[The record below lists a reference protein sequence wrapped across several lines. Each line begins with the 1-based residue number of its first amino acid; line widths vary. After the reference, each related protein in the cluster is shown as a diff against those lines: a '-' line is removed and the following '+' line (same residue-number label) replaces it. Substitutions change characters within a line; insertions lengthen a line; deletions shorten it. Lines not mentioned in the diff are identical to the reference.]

1 MIDTRI
7 QKPPGGI
14 PQGGS
19 RLSKKLRFFDK
30 GDCTPKGSRFSS
42 KSCRTFWGVKCD
54 FRCTDNRKSRFKFYF
69 AAACARRR
77 VSERNRRL
85 RRLLAR
91 RCGETLRG
99 LFPASGGFLK
109 RSSPPAEYRRGARFA
124 AGAVSY
130 GFLMKRLPPD
140 QPRWRAASTKPRNS
154 GWGRLGRLKNS
165 GWNWA
170 ARKKGWSGSSISS
183 TSRPSGLVPARA
195 MPWASMAAR

>member
-1 MIDTRI
+1 MPRCCKSISTKNGKEDIRF
-7 QKPPGGI
+7 PVFC
-14 PQGGS
+14 

-54 FRCTDNRKSRFKFYF
+54 FRCACPRKSRFKFYF

-99 LFPASGGFLK
+99 LFPASGGFLT
-109 RSSPPAEYRRGARFA
+109 RSSAPGKKLPGVLGFSPLAAGRKKAPRIGGRGEMKRRAYRRHSA
-124 AGAVSY
+124 A
-130 GFLMKRLPPD
+130 
-140 QPRWRAASTKPRNS
+140 
-154 GWGRLGRLKNS
+154 
-165 GWNWA
+165 
-170 ARKKGWSGSSISS
+170 
-183 TSRPSGLVPARA
+183 
-195 MPWASMAAR
+195 

>member
-1 MIDTRI
+1 MRAPTRPKGGATLHFSRFTI
-7 QKPPGGI
+7 RSICAPTAEMRIGTFAAGAPATGLSGRLIAAPTMKSRTGGERGRYANFRPARAGDAAETANWMQKHAKRPRRNIRRGRF
-14 PQGGS
+14 

-54 FRCTDNRKSRFKFYF
+54 FRCACPRKSRFKFYF

-99 LFPASGGFLK
+99 LFPASGGFLT
-109 RSSPPAEYRRGARFA
+109 RSCAPSVLTEGALA
-124 AGAVSY
+124 
-130 GFLMKRLPPD
+130 
-140 QPRWRAASTKPRNS
+140 
-154 GWGRLGRLKNS
+154 
-165 GWNWA
+165 
-170 ARKKGWSGSSISS
+170 
-183 TSRPSGLVPARA
+183 
-195 MPWASMAAR
+195 